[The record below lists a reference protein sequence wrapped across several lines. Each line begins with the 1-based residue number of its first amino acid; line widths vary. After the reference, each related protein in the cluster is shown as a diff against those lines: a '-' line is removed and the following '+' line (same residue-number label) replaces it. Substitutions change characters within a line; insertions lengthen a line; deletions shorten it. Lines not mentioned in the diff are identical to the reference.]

1 MSKNH
6 GVDENSIETLN
17 KLLERIQDIPKQM
30 NYISKHVNTLVGD
43 GNGWCSKA
51 AISCKNVLDNQVSRT
66 NNYCEEIEQ
75 YLERLS
81 QKVSNSFDF
90 DDTSTKTIENS

>member
-17 KLLERIQDIPKQM
+17 KLIERIQDIPKQM
-30 NYISKHVNTLVGD
+30 NYISKHVNDLAEKD
-43 GNGWCSKA
+43 WCSKA
-51 AISCKNVLDNQVSRT
+51 ATSCKNVLDNQVSKT